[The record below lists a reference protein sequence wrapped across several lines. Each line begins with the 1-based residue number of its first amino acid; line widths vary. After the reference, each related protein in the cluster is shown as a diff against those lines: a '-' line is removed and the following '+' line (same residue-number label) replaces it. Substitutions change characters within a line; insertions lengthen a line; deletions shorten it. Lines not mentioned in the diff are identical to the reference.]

1 MTNSELPVLDDFWS
15 EFFRHKIAAG
25 EPRERILA
33 SVTTLNLQRAEQ
45 AIDLSLVAHMPNLR
59 EVLAPAATV
68 PITHKEALR
77 RCRPCARSCSHR
89 ARSPPLIFRFSSGA
103 RR

>member
-33 SVTTLNLQRAEQ
+33 W
-45 AIDLSLVAHMPNLR
+45 D
-59 EVLAPAATV
+59 
-68 PITHKEALR
+68 
-77 RCRPCARSCSHR
+77 CRTDR
-89 ARSPPLIFRFSSGA
+89 
-103 RR
+103 